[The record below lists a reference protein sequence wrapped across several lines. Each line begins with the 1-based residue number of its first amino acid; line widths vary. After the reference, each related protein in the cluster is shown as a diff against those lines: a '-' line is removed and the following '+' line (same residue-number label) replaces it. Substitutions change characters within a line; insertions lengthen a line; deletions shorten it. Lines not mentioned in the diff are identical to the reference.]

1 MRAERS
7 VARELDLS
15 EDALQDLRG
24 AGFTAAVVVPEEGVF
39 RGKSALVNL
48 RDGSAREQIV
58 RAEVA
63 QHVAFEHGGWTSQSY
78 PSSLMGAMALVRQ
91 SLMDAEHYAAA
102 WDHYQASPLG
112 RERPETNLSLAALAS
127 ALSREV
133 PFCLEAEDV
142 NMLLRGASLF
152 REFELVPWV
161 VLGDADAYRW
171 LGEVQDAGAPLVLSL
186 NFPPLPEWEDD
197 TQEPDVSHAALRH
210 AMLAPACPASLEQAR
225 VRFAFTTQGL
235 KSRSD
240 LHARVREAIER
251 GLSPEAALAAFT
263 TAPAALLGAPQ
274 LGVIAPGAIANL
286 SVSAGEL
293 FAEGSAIQEVWV
305 DGQRYPSSLQPPSD
319 EALVGRWQLELPQ
332 VEAPL
337 ELRIAAEAGDLV
349 ARLSAKQGEEGLPI
363 PFQRWRD
370 RLRLVAP
377 RQVTGL
383 AFDAP
388 LELVVSGPLARGTSR
403 RAGEEGGRVLARKQ
417 HEAAPAEGAKRP
429 LEPLALAPRAPWPPL
444 PEQAPRSVLIK
455 DATIWT
461 QGPQGILEGAS
472 LLIEEG
478 VIKDVGFR
486 VQAPAGALVI
496 AAGGRHVTPG
506 LI

>member
-1 MRAERS
+1 M
-7 VARELDLS
+7 
-15 EDALQDLRG
+15 
-24 AGFTAAVVVPEEGVF
+24 VPEEGVF

-225 VRFAFTTQGL
+225 VPLVFVPPWREQVEEDPVVGLRPERPAQALLEAGRCGLVDEQHAPVHPAQREDIGAAAPPRRAPFIDFRAARPGLEALGKGLAAVDLDSAGLDAAPQQLAQGGC
-235 KSRSD
+235 
-240 LHARVREAIER
+240 R
-251 GLSPEAALAAFT
+251 GEAAAA
-263 TAPAALLGAPQ
+263 
-274 LGVIAPGAIANL
+274 
-286 SVSAGEL
+286 AG
-293 FAEGSAIQEVWV
+293 
-305 DGQRYPSSLQPPSD
+305 
-319 EALVGRWQLELPQ
+319 LP
-332 VEAPL
+332 APL
-337 ELRIAAEAGDLV
+337 PG
-349 ARLSAKQGEEGLPI
+349 
-363 PFQRWRD
+363 WR
-370 RLRLVAP
+370 AQP
-377 RQVTGL
+377 
-383 AFDAP
+383 
-388 LELVVSGPLARGTSR
+388 R
-403 RAGEEGGRVLARKQ
+403 RAGDRARK
-417 HEAAPAEGAKRP
+417 HAAVGGVHVVR
-429 LEPLALAPRAPWPPL
+429 LAVKLD
-444 PEQAPRSVLIK
+444 VM
-455 DATIWT
+455 TC
-461 QGPQGILEGAS
+461 S
-472 LLIEEG
+472 L
-478 VIKDVGFR
+478 
-486 VQAPAGALVI
+486 
-496 AAGGRHVTPG
+496 H
-506 LI
+506 